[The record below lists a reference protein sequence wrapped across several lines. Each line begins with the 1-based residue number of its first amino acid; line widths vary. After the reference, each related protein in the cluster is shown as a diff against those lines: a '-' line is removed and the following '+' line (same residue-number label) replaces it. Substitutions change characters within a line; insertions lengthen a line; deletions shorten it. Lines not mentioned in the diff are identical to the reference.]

1 MYPEE
6 IREFIKRHNNQL
18 KGKEIEAVIDVQKNP
33 QLTRVKFD
41 NSKSMYEMWDS
52 YGNYFKFKAK
62 ERDDWER

>member
-18 KGKEIEAVIDVQKNP
+18 KGKEIEAVIDIQKNP

-52 YGNYFKFKAK
+52 FGNYFTFKAK

>member
-1 MYPEE
+1 MYPHE
-6 IREFIKRHNNQL
+6 IGDFIKKHNNELQ
-18 KGKEIEAVIDVQKNP
+18 GKEIEAVIDIKKNP